1 MSAIRWGILSTGNMA
16 RQFVEDF
23 QYSQG
28 GVLSAVCSRRQS
40 DAEGFAREFGL
51 AHAYSSLEDML
62 KGAQIDL
69 VYIASPHTHHFDAAL
84 TALKAG
90 IPVLCE
96 KPMTISLDQTEAL
109 YEASDKAGVFLM
121 EALWTRFNPAIMEML
136 EWIRDGRIGEVK
148 TVHANFGF
156 AVNVEPDHRL
166 LNPSLGGGALLDVGI
181 YPLFLAQLVLGEV
194 VSMDSRVETGET
206 GVDLHEDIWLEH
218 AGGGTS
224 SLTASIDRFMPNTAV
239 ISGTRG
245 YIEFPA
251 QWFAAK
257 SLRYYQEGGEPEWIS
272 FDYPGKGW
280 HFEAT
285 HVNECLSEGR
295 KQSPLFTPGDSIRL
309 ARTMN
314 LLLEQWK
321 AE

>member
-16 RQFVEDF
+16 RQFAEDF
-23 QYSQG
+23 QYSRG
-28 GVLSAVCSRRQS
+28 GVLSAVCSRRQN

-51 AHAYSSLEDML
+51 EHAYSSLEDML
-62 KGAQIDL
+62 RGGQLDL
-69 VYIASPHTHHFDAAL
+69 LYIASPHSHHFDAAM

-90 IPVLCE
+90 VPVLCE
-96 KPMTISLDQTEAL
+96 KPMTTTLQATEAL
-109 YEASDKAGVFLM
+109 YEAADKAGVFLM
-121 EALWTRFNPAIMEML
+121 EALWTRFNPAIIEML
-136 EWIRDGRIGEVK
+136 EWIREGRIGEVK

-166 LNPSLGGGALLDVGI
+166 LNPALGGGALLDVGI

-194 VSMDSRVETGET
+194 ASMDSRVEIGET
-206 GVDLHEDIWLEH
+206 GVDVHEDIWLEH

-224 SLTASIDRFMPNTAV
+224 SLTASIDRFLPNNAI

-245 YIEFPA
+245 YIEIPGH
-251 QWFAAK
+251 WFAAK
-257 SLRYYQEGGEPEWIS
+257 SLRYCLEGKEPEWAS
-272 FDYPGKGW
+272 FDFAGAGW
-280 HFEAT
+280 HLEAT

-295 KQSPLFTPGDSIRL
+295 THSPLYTPQDSIRL

-314 LLLEQWK
+314 LLLDQWK
-321 AE
+321 TE